1 MLQGLARAAVA
12 LCVKTNKKWRLLEAV
27 HWPGK
32 KSFESCDL
40 GFSGAHLDSQ
50 VGGLLLLQTLVL
62 QLAGDVLEA
71 HLEPSL

>member
-1 MLQGLARAAVA
+1 MLQGSARAAVA
-12 LCVKTNKKWRLLEAV
+12 ICVKTNKKWRLLEAV

-32 KSFESCDL
+32 KSFETCDW

>member
-1 MLQGLARAAVA
+1 MLQGLAKAAVA

-32 KSFESCDL
+32 KSFETSAC

-50 VGGLLLLQTLVL
+50 VGGLLLLKTLVL